1 MSDHILRQLYRG
13 EYCPL
18 EKPFIPDRQYD
29 KLLARRTDLEDL
41 FDAALPEELRR
52 EFDEYL
58 HVCGEMDLIEEESAF
73 CEGVRLGVR
82 FMECISLAEN
92 KPGLRAQPGREG

>member
-29 KLLARRTDLEDL
+29 KMLARRTDLEDR
-41 FDAALPEELRR
+41 FEAALPEELRR

-82 FMECISLAEN
+82 FMECIGLAEN
-92 KPGLRAQPGREG
+92 GPGLRAQPGREG